1 MANIDVQKRLR
12 EHAVAMTTQA
22 ATRSV
27 LLWLTEHHDAVAAIR
42 PPGGSWK
49 PVIAVMRESGLDIS
63 ADHSGLRKVRKLWV
77 QVRNARKG
85 HAEEQTASVEVDP
98 PVHTTHPSRLPQDW
112 KPDLVDDGQKNL
124 PPLPDASAVPAQRV
138 SAEKNAQVASLPA
151 TVPECSGSETTGEK
165 NFPIGRARAEAIKR
179 DLLARLKRKEPG
191 FHRE

>member
-124 PPLPDASAVPAQRV
+124 PPSPMHQLYPH
-138 SAEKNAQVASLPA
+138 K
-151 TVPECSGSETTGEK
+151 ECPPKKTRRSHHCPRQYQS
-165 NFPIGRARAEAIKR
+165 ARAARQPGRRTFPLAAPGLRPSSGTFLR
-179 DLLARLKRKEPG
+179 D
-191 FHRE
+191 